1 MENAPGSNLSSS
13 HNQYSDNASSE
24 SLSPLEQ
31 EVLDEYARLVG
42 NLNNL
47 SASLSTIAAHPSSEI
62 LDSLRGLERKTSLVF
77 TLLKASVYSIV
88 LQQQIEAT
96 NMAKLHLRISLFDL
110 PNLCIFLTTATVS
123 LLRKFTALKIRAYFV
138 GEDVIDYL
146 QQVGCAVNASTAAPS
161 SAVAAPM
168 LTTAAQSSFSS
179 AAHASMQVNHATS
192 LQTQLGYAGNVI
204 DPTMMACGF
213 QLPVP
218 CLRSWDRCNLPEEGE
233 DFLTDY
239 AARGA
244 IIELIN
250 EILKNIKDRLGQG
263 F

>member
-88 LQQQIEAT
+88 LQQQIEGEEDSRAQVHSSSLPLPAT

-218 CLRSWDRCNLPEEGE
+218 W
-233 DFLTDY
+233 Y
-239 AARGA
+239 
-244 IIELIN
+244 
-250 EILKNIKDRLGQG
+250 
-263 F
+263 